1 MKEIIRKCL
10 NCNIEFTVQNKN
22 INKKFCSVSCSNKYN
37 WANAS
42 KVKVGALKECKECKK
57 KFKAKT
63 QTQLFCGPECRNNHN
78 KKNRAKQ
85 VKLYIRE
92 CKNCGKEF
100 KNKNRLANY
109 CTDKCRIEYNNKK
122 KIQSEIENSKINCNI
137 CGKEF
142 KRYYDFEK
150 YCSLDC
156 INTAQLN
163 KIKSM
168 NLNSDEKIIVKNIK
182 GIIPY
187 EFFLENLTFIYPS
200 EAIYKIE
207 KTFKI
212 DNEQAKKI
220 YLTCRKFFCRK
231 VV

>member
-10 NCNIEFTVQNKN
+10 NCGAEFIVRNKN
-22 INKKFCSVSCSNKYN
+22 INKKFCSVTCSNKYN
-37 WANAS
+37 WANS
-42 KVKVGALKECKECKK
+42 LKIPVGSLKECKECKK
-57 KFKAKT
+57 NFKAKT
-63 QTQLFCGPECRNNHN
+63 QTQLFCSVKCRNNHN
-78 KKNRAKQ
+78 KKNRAEQ

-92 CKNCGKEF
+92 CTNCGKEF
-100 KNKNRLANY
+100 KNKNRLVNY

-122 KIQSEIENSKINCNI
+122 KIQSKITNSTTCNI

-150 YCSLDC
+150 YCSLGC
-156 INTAQLN
+156 INIAQLN

-168 NLNSDEKIIVKNIK
+168 SLNPEEKIIAQNIK

-187 EFFLENLTFIYPS
+187 EFFLENLTFIYSS

-212 DNEQAKKI
+212 DNKQAKKI
-220 YLTCRKFFCRK
+220 YLICRKFFCRK